1 MELTPSNF
9 LKSTEKKHQPSDH
22 VIMKTPKKF
31 LHPPQRSKYHRRS
44 TPLPE
49 KRFTHQHLAQLK
61 FLLPEEIGIRKVLMP
76 DQETRCMK
84 YDLHLTL
91 NSMARAKK
99 RKRGSKHSCLKYHLI
114 SQLLEFLR
122 DHPEGT
128 EIPEEKLPEPFN
140 QKRHDAL
147 LSISKPSSSR
157 PPTQNFSGVA
167 VELHTARASH
177 IPPSFRNHFSRG
189 GSDYEL
195 RKSLQNPL
203 VSSHQEQ
210 LMPVLNPSNDGNS
223 NSSTPLLPETLP
235 CKLPAGQQKHKP
247 LADID
252 TCPEQHEQATPI
264 KFSGTPIKP
273 STPLLRTPKRSC
285 SSVDKKVFDRQSC
298 ARSLR
303 FDEPSRDVHI
313 ELHIDDS
320 ECSNINDILPKN
332 LLQSLKEKEKQS
344 VEMVKRKQMM
354 KKLPKLFD
362 RIYILFQNPKS
373 SAIRKEA
380 LIHALTECHLDITDE
395 IEVEEQ
401 LKLLQEIIP
410 EWMIRKFSPSGN
422 ILYTINKAL
431 NPISLRLKLDRA
443 V

>member
-1 MELTPSNF
+1 
-9 LKSTEKKHQPSDH
+9 
-22 VIMKTPKKF
+22 
-31 LHPPQRSKYHRRS
+31 
-44 TPLPE
+44 
-49 KRFTHQHLAQLK
+49 
-61 FLLPEEIGIRKVLMP
+61 
-76 DQETRCMK
+76 MK

-91 NSMARAKK
+91 NAVARVKK
-99 RKRGSKHSCLKYHLI
+99 RKRGSKRPCLKYHLI

-140 QKRHDAL
+140 QKKHDAL

-157 PPTQNFSGVA
+157 PPTQNCSGVA
-167 VELHTARASH
+167 VELDTARASH
-177 IPPSFRNHFSRG
+177 IPPSFRNRFSRG
-189 GSDYEL
+189 GSDNES
-195 RKSLQNPL
+195 RKSLLNQLASPR
-203 VSSHQEQ
+203 QEQ
-210 LMPVLNPSNDGNS
+210 SMSVLNSADDENS
-223 NSSTPLLPETLP
+223 NSSTALLPETLP
-235 CKLPAGQQKHKP
+235 CKLPAGQQNHKR
-247 LADID
+247 LVDID
-252 TCPEQHEQATPI
+252 TCPEEHEQATPI
-264 KFSGTPIKP
+264 KFARTPIKP
-273 STPLLRTPKRSC
+273 STPLLRTPKRSS
-285 SSVDKKVFDRQSC
+285 SSVDKKASDRQSC

-303 FDEPSRDVHI
+303 FDEPSSDVQI
-313 ELHIDDS
+313 ELQVDDS

-344 VEMVKRKQMM
+344 IEMLKRKQMM
-354 KKLPKLFD
+354 KNLPKLFD

-380 LIHALTECHLDITDE
+380 LIRALTECHLDITDE

-443 V
+443 T